1 MAGHGTSHQRFWR
14 APHLLLLALSTI
26 HPPHLSLQQGIQKLI
41 RLLEGQQES
50 QFNAEQYMML
60 YT

>member
-1 MAGHGTSHQRFWR
+1 
-14 APHLLLLALSTI
+14 
-26 HPPHLSLQQGIQKLI
+26 LQQGIQKLI

>member
-1 MAGHGTSHQRFWR
+1 
-14 APHLLLLALSTI
+14 
-26 HPPHLSLQQGIQKLI
+26 LQQGIQKLI
-41 RLLEGQQES
+41 RLLEGQPES